1 MKNVVVEVVA
11 CLAYWLGID
20 ALFYWLNRKAKR
32 ILTFHN
38 VLPDE
43 LFRPR
48 IANGVSNRLSDFE
61 RIIDECAKRFKFS
74 TDLFDSTTLT
84 VTFDDGYRNQYTT
97 AFKALQKR
105 GIPAYLFVAGDIG
118 RVEREEGA
126 IDNRVE
132 HVETCRERGDGISRV
147 ERVER
152 LEGLVVDLL
161 THWIDNVPAGRY
173 VVEAVGAVDINSES
187 RMSVWSNVIWPM
199 FMADAEHK
207 GASVLKACDKA
218 YPIEKILASL
228 PEDYRKERFEG
239 VTKDE
244 CEEMRNAGW
253 KIGWH
258 TLSHYPLAKLSEY
271 DQHRELDSPP
281 EFRNVCLSYPYGN
294 PVEVGDAVMK
304 IAEELG
310 YPCAVSNTNE
320 VEPSQFFLP
329 RMSVLPDKDKY
340 RLHFQLSG
348 LEYFLKHRRLL
359 PVV

>member
-11 CLAYWLGID
+11 YLAYWLGSD
-20 ALFYWLNRKAKR
+20 ALFYWLNRRAKR

-43 LFRPR
+43 LFRPG

-118 RVEREEGA
+118 RVERV
-126 IDNRVE
+126 DRV
-132 HVETCRERGDGISRV
+132 
-147 ERVER
+147 
-152 LEGLVVDLL
+152 EGLVVDLL

-173 VVEAVGAVDINSES
+173 VVGAVGVAVDINSES

-207 GASVLKACDKA
+207 GASVLSACDKA

-244 CEEMRNAGW
+244 CEEMRSSGW

-258 TLSHYPLAKLSEY
+258 TWSHYPLSSLSED
-271 DQHRELDSPP
+271 DQRQELDSPP

-294 PVEVGDAVMK
+294 HAEVGMVAKKVAK
-304 IAEELG
+304 GLG

-320 VEPSQFFLP
+320 AEPSRFFLP

-348 LEYFLKHRRLL
+348 LEYFMKHKRLL
-359 PVV
+359 PRLDVSKVRAKS

>member
-1 MKNVVVEVVA
+1 MKNVVLKVVA
-11 CLAYWLGID
+11 YLAYWLGID
-20 ALFYWLNRKAKR
+20 ALFYWLNRRAKR

-43 LFRPR
+43 LFRTG
-48 IANGVSNRLSDFE
+48 IANGVSHRLSDFE
-61 RIIDECAKRFKFS
+61 RMIDECAKWFKFS
-74 TDLFDSTTLT
+74 TDLFDASTITIA
-84 VTFDDGYRNQYTT
+84 FDDGYRNQYTT
-97 AFKALQKR
+97 AFKALHKR
-105 GIPAYLFVAGDIG
+105 RIPAYLFVAGDCVEG
-118 RVEREEGA
+118 RSL
-126 IDNRVE
+126 
-132 HVETCRERGDGISRV
+132 T
-147 ERVER
+147 
-152 LEGLVVDLL
+152 VDLL
-161 THWIDNVPAGRY
+161 THWIDNVPTGRY
-173 VVEAVGAVDINSES
+173 VLQDVGDGHICEIGES
-187 RMSVWSNVIWPM
+187 MRLAVWSRVIWPM
-199 FMADAEHK
+199 FMANAQHR
-207 GASVLKACDKA
+207 GTSVLKACDKA

-244 CEEMRNAGW
+244 CEEMRKAGW

-258 TLSHYPLAKLSEY
+258 TWSHYPLAKLSED

-348 LEYFLKHRRLL
+348 LEYFIKHRRLL